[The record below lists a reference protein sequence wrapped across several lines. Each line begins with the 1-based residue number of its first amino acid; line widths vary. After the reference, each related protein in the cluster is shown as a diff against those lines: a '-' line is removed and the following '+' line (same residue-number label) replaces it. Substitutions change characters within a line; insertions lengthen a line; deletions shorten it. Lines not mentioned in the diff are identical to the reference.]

1 MPQTLKKSLIALHFA
16 HILFAVLTHL
26 NAAVVPFGPL

>member
-1 MPQTLKKSLIALHFA
+1 MPLTPKKSLIALHFA
-16 HILFAVLTHL
+16 HIFFVVLTHL